1 MEQIRFHLISSI
13 LKKYRRVC
21 QKFNFNGFLY
31 FDTNI
36 GHLDRLGKG
45 FLYKHEEILPVD
57 WRLVKS
63 GELFEIHE
71 LLKQKKFYFYK
82 DVEGKLY
89 KTRLKRNVNK

>member
-1 MEQIRFHLISSI
+1 M
-13 LKKYRRVC
+13 C
-21 QKFNFNGFLY
+21 QKFNFNGFLH

-45 FLYKHEEILPVD
+45 FLYKHEEILPID

-63 GELFEIHE
+63 GELFEIYD

-89 KTRLKRNVNK
+89 KTRLKRNANK